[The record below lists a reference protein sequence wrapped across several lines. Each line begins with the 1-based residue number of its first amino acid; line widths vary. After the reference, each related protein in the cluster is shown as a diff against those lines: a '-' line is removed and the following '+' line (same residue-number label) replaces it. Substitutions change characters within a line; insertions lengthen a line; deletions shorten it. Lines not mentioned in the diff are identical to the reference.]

1 VDVVRGVE
9 TSKDTRSHPGYPGC
23 FEKDSTAPPPPAY
36 PGIMHGFAGF
46 RIPPERDDDH
56 GRMLR
61 LAVLLALATALLSAG
76 TPTPAASARTGVDY
90 PQWSWPVRGEHTI
103 VRPFV
108 APETQYSAGHRGID
122 IAATGD
128 VLAPADGV
136 VHFDGI
142 VVDRPVLSITQ
153 GGGILSSYE
162 PVVSSLHAG
171 EIVTR
176 GEIIGHLAAGHCSQV
191 CLHFGVRV
199 NGQYVNPMLFL
210 GELVRPVLLPTRH
223 STAGN

>member
-1 VDVVRGVE
+1 M
-9 TSKDTRSHPGYPGC
+9 PL
-23 FEKDSTAPPPPAY
+23 
-36 PGIMHGFAGF
+36 
-46 RIPPERDDDH
+46 ERDDNY
-56 GRMLR
+56 GRMLP
-61 LAVLLALATALLSAG
+61 LAVLLALATAVLSMG
-76 TPTPAASARTGVDY
+76 SPAAAATTKSDRGY
-90 PQWSWPVRGEHTI
+90 PHWSWPVRGEHAI

-128 VLAPADGV
+128 VLAPTDGV
-136 VHFDGI
+136 VHFEGT

-171 EIVTR
+171 EVVTR

-191 CLHFGVRV
+191 CLHFGVRM

-210 GELVRPVLLPTRH
+210 GELIRPVLLPTRH